1 MASRDALGHR
11 QRNMA
16 SNIFDGADAPV
27 PNYKVPVQQIS
38 TVFEN
43 EANNQSNVARREAGE
58 TSAPPPF
65 LTDMNAVNNKGR
77 RGGFVNQSDS
87 LIEAGEYSQ
96 EEIDAYYLQQESPV
110 NGNESVQYNERN
122 GHDRAVQEDQ
132 INLNNNTDKNN
143 AVAKGHKQRQMTSNI
158 FDSPQAHEQVQQRPD
173 YKRGQQISNVF

>member
-11 QRNMA
+11 QRNMT

-27 PNYKVPVQQIS
+27 PNYKPGNNASQVPVQQIS

-43 EANNQSNVARREAGE
+43 ETNNASNVARREA
-58 TSAPPPF
+58 APPPF
-65 LTDMNAVNNKGR
+65 LTDLNAVNNKGR

-87 LIEAGEYSQ
+87 LLEAGEQ
-96 EEIDAYYLQQESPV
+96 EQVPV
-110 NGNESVQYNERN
+110 NGNDTYDRN
-122 GHDRAVQEDQ
+122 GHQRAVQEDQ

-158 FDSPQAHEQVQQRPD
+158 FDSPQAHEQVQQRPG

>member
-11 QRNMA
+11 QRNMT

-27 PNYKVPVQQIS
+27 PNYKPGNNASQVPVQQIS

-43 EANNQSNVARREAGE
+43 ETNNASNVARREA
-58 TSAPPPF
+58 APPPF

-87 LIEAGEYSQ
+87 LIEAGEQ
-96 EEIDAYYLQQESPV
+96 EQVPV
-110 NGNESVQYNERN
+110 NGNDTYDRN
-122 GHDRAVQEDQ
+122 GHQRAVQEDQ

-158 FDSPQAHEQVQQRPD
+158 FDSPQAHEQVQQRPG